1 MPTPPGLRS
10 PGLDAMSSA
19 SRPPLPTPSIL
30 PVLMAVPYS
39 PPARMSPTRWSRS
52 SKSLWFESRSTCRKS
67 EVPRLT
73 ENPRFLIYH
82 HCFRFLVPR
91 TFLMSDQRQLFGT
104 DGIRG
109 IAGEFPLTK
118 QSTYLIGRALGHD
131 LLRNTPRPQAVIGQD
146 TRESSCW
153 IADRVSEGLAA
164 VGVDVHSAGV
174 ITTPGVAYLARSRK
188 MAAGVVISASHNPWT
203 DNGIKVF
210 SGDGFKLT
218 DARELAIEKEIF
230 AQLENPAS
238 ADDTALKVPRPS
250 LPGEAELRHAY
261 IKSLAAS
268 VSSDLSKLR
277 VLVDCANGA
286 ATAEAPEL
294 FRTLGIQAT
303 FTCTSPNGK
312 NINDGC
318 GALHP
323 EILAKAVAESNGKF
337 DLGVTF
343 DGDADRALFCDA
355 AGRVINGDA
364 VLLAA
369 ARDMRAQGKLKA
381 DTVVSTTM
389 SNMGLEI
396 ALKTSGVRMLR
407 ANVGDKYVLEEMLKT
422 GATLGGEQSGHIIFR
437 DEDSTTGDGLLTAL
451 RLMDIIVRAGRP
463 LAELVADL
471 KVFPQKIQNVRV
483 REKVP
488 FKQVPAIQSAIEAAE
503 RELDGNGRV
512 VVRYSGTEA
521 LARVMVEADSKEK
534 MESVTAAIAE
544 EIQKA

>member
-1 MPTPPGLRS
+1 MG
-10 PGLDAMSSA
+10 
-19 SRPPLPTPSIL
+19 
-30 PVLMAVPYS
+30 
-39 PPARMSPTRWSRS
+39 
-52 SKSLWFESRSTCRKS
+52 E
-67 EVPRLT
+67 
-73 ENPRFLIYH
+73 
-82 HCFRFLVPR
+82 
-91 TFLMSDQRQLFGT
+91 QRQLFGT

-109 IAGEFPLTK
+109 VAGEFPLTK

-131 LLRNTPRPQAVIGQD
+131 LMHTTQSPQAVIGQD
-146 TRESSCW
+146 TRESSGW
-153 IADRVSEGLAA
+153 IADRVAEGLAA

-174 ITTPGVAYLARSRK
+174 ITTPGVAYLARSRA
-188 MAAGVVISASHNPWT
+188 MAAGIVISASHNPWT

-218 DARELAIEKEIF
+218 DARELAMEKEIF
-230 AQLENPAS
+230 ALLENTAA
-238 ADDTALKVPRPS
+238 ADDTALKIPKPS

-261 IKSLAAS
+261 VSSLADD

-294 FRTLGIQAT
+294 FRTLAIQAT
-303 FTCTSPNGK
+303 FIHVSPDGK
-312 NINDGC
+312 NINESC

-323 EILAKAVAESNGKF
+323 ETLGKAVASSPGKY

-355 AGRVINGDA
+355 SGRVVNGDG

-369 ARDMRAQGKLKA
+369 ARDLHARGKLQS

-396 ALKTSGVRMLR
+396 ALKNSGIRMLR

-437 DEDSTTGDGLLTAL
+437 DCDATTGDGLLTAL
-451 RLMDIIVRAGRP
+451 RLMDIIVRAGKP
-463 LAELVADL
+463 LAELVGDL
-471 KVFPQKIQNVRV
+471 KVFPQKIQNIRV

-488 FKQVPAIQSAIEAAE
+488 FAQIPAVQSAIENAE
-503 RELDGNGRV
+503 RELNGSGRV

-521 LARVMVEADSKEK
+521 LARVMVEAESEEK
-534 MESVTAAIAE
+534 MRALTAGISA
-544 EIQKA
+544 EIQKALGA

>member
-1 MPTPPGLRS
+1 MTQ
-10 PGLDAMSSA
+10 
-19 SRPPLPTPSIL
+19 
-30 PVLMAVPYS
+30 
-39 PPARMSPTRWSRS
+39 
-52 SKSLWFESRSTCRKS
+52 
-67 EVPRLT
+67 
-73 ENPRFLIYH
+73 
-82 HCFRFLVPR
+82 
-91 TFLMSDQRQLFGT
+91 QRQLFGT

-109 IAGEFPLTK
+109 VAGEFPLTA

-131 LLRNTPRPQAVIGQD
+131 LVHTSPKAKAVIGQD
-146 TRESSCW
+146 TRESSRW

-174 ITTPGVAYLARSRK
+174 ITTPGIAYLARSRG

-210 SGDGFKLT
+210 SGDGFKLS
-218 DARELAIEKEIF
+218 DSRELAIEEEIF
-230 AQLENPAS
+230 ALLKNPAS

-261 IKSLAAS
+261 IKSLAGS
-268 VSSDLSKLR
+268 VTSDLSKLR

-294 FRTLGIQAT
+294 FRMLGVQAT
-303 FTCTSPNGK
+303 FVHVAPDGK
-312 NINDGC
+312 NINEHC

-323 EILAKAVAESNGKF
+323 ETLGKHVAGSAEKF

-355 AGRVINGDA
+355 SGRVVNGDG

-369 ARDMRAQGKLKA
+369 ARDLQAHGKLKT

-396 ALKTSGVRMLR
+396 ALKQSGIRMLR

-422 GATLGGEQSGHIIFR
+422 GAVLGGEQSGHVIFL
-437 DEDSTTGDGLLTAL
+437 DGDATTGDGLLTAL
-451 RLMDIIVRAGRP
+451 RLMDIIVRSGKP
-463 LAELVADL
+463 LADLVGDL

-488 FKQVPAIQSAIEAAE
+488 FAQVPAIHAAIASAEK
-503 RELDGNGRV
+503 ELDGSGRV

-521 LARVMVEADSKEK
+521 LARVMVEAESEYK
-534 MESVTAAIAE
+534 MRSACAAIAA
-544 EIQKA
+544 EIQKALGV